1 MNKSHIYILILAI
14 SLFSTKNFKALAQ
27 TEETTKTEAAT
38 VEYPTLPVGT
48 IIFVKATKDI
58 YAKNFQAGDHF
69 FVELDRDVTSKG
81 KVLIPKGTLVQM
93 EVLISENT
101 KRRGSKFAITI
112 GGFIVDNYVQKCKT
126 EGKQVATEGNGR
138 NTMRKAAIGAGV
150 GAAFDGGEGAGKGA
164 AVGAAVGMLKPGTV
178 IYFPKGTEG
187 TFQLAEP
194 LVINWL

>member
-1 MNKSHIYILILAI
+1 MKKSYLNILALTI
-14 SLFSTKNFKALAQ
+14 VLLSFGNLKIVAQ
-27 TEETTKTEAAT
+27 TEEGSKAQETSID
-38 VEYPTLPVGT
+38 YPTLPVGT
-48 IIFVKATKDI
+48 IIFVKASKDI

-69 FVELDRDVTSKG
+69 FVELDKAITSKG
-81 KVLIPKGTLVQM
+81 KTLIPKGTLVQM
-93 EVLISENT
+93 EVLVSENT
-101 KRRGSKFAITI
+101 KRRGSKFAITV

-126 EGKQVATEGNGR
+126 EGKQVETQGNGR

-187 TFQLAEP
+187 TFQLADP
-194 LVINWL
+194 LVVNWL